1 MTTVSPKGRRKYIL
15 AVMILVIAIGGAIF
29 ISKNPPEQ
37 RRGPPSKAPQMNVEV
52 TVVRPQQY
60 QIELNSFGTVRPR
73 TQSALVAQV
82 SGQIRSISDNF
93 REGGFFEAG
102 EVLVQLDDR
111 DYKADLDIARAT
123 LSEAKQVLLEEQA
136 RADIAS
142 EDWNRYK
149 SLPEEQRLN
158 NSNTPNALLLRGPQ
172 VEAAKARVLS
182 AQAQLSKAELAVE
195 RSSIVAPYDG
205 RILNKS
211 VDVGQV
217 VGVNTTL
224 ANIFAVDFVEIRLP
238 LNNSDLALIDLP
250 EEFRSSQSA
259 ISTGDQ
265 ADVSFASELNPEKVW
280 QGRVVRTESAIDATS
295 QQLYVVAQIDDPY
308 GLVENSTKTSLKI
321 GQYVTARIKG
331 KLLNNAVVIPN
342 SAIYQGSYVYVVEEG
357 ILKRREINT
366 RWQNEQDTVI
376 TSGLGFGDQLVTTA
390 LGQVSSGTPVSI
402 GNSARN
408 SRPSPQL
415 ADLDPERRKQL
426 QKRAEEQG
434 IPVEQLMAERR
445 KRRNQTDTAENRS

>member
-1 MTTVSPKGRRKYIL
+1 MTTKSATSKRKYLIAL
-15 AVMILVIAIGGAIF
+15 IILVAAIGGAVF

-37 RRGPPSKAPQMNVEV
+37 RRGPPSKAPQMSVEV
-52 TVVRPQQY
+52 MTVQPQQY
-60 QIELNSFGTVRPR
+60 QIELDSFGTVSPR

-82 SGQIRSISDNF
+82 SGQIKAISDNF
-93 REGGFFEAG
+93 RDGGFFKAG

-123 LSEAKQVLLEEQA
+123 LSEAKQLLLEEQA

-142 EDWNRYK
+142 EDWNRYQ

-158 NSNTPNALLLRGPQ
+158 KADTPNILLLRGPQ

-182 AQAQLSKAELAVE
+182 AKAQLNKAALAVE
-195 RSSIVAPYDG
+195 RSTIVAPYDG
-205 RILNKS
+205 RILSKS

-217 VGVNTTL
+217 VGANTAL

-250 EEFRSSQSA
+250 EEFRSSSVNTTTA
-259 ISTGDQ
+259 NQ
-265 ADVSFASELNPEKVW
+265 AEVSFSSELNAEQTW
-280 QGRVVRTESAIDATS
+280 RGRVVRTESAIDTAS

-308 GLVENSTKTSLKI
+308 GLAQSKAASVKI
-321 GQYVTARIKG
+321 GQYVKARVKG

-357 ILKRREINT
+357 ILKRREIDT
-366 RWQNEQDTVI
+366 RWQNEADAVI
-376 TSGLGFGDQLVTTA
+376 ASGLEFGDKLVTTA
-390 LGQVSSGTPVSI
+390 LGQISSGTPVSVSSQ
-402 GNSARN
+402 GTGLSQRSGFANVS
-408 SRPSPQL
+408 
-415 ADLDPERRKQL
+415 PERLKRL
-426 QKRAEEQG
+426 QQRAKEQG
-434 IPVEQLMAERR
+434 VTVEQLMAERR
-445 KRRNQTDTAENRS
+445 KRRAQNSTEDKS

>member
-1 MTTVSPKGRRKYIL
+1 MTTKSANSNRKYIL
-15 AVMILVIAIGGAIF
+15 AIAIIVAAISGAIF

-37 RRGPPSKAPQMNVEV
+37 RRGPPSKVPQMSVEV
-52 TVVRPQQY
+52 MTIQPQQY
-60 QIELNSFGTVRPR
+60 QIELNSFGTVSPR

-82 SGQIRSISDNF
+82 SGQIKSISDNF
-93 REGGFFEAG
+93 RDGGFFEAG

-123 LSEAKQVLLEEQA
+123 LSEAKQLLLEEQA

-149 SLPEEQRLN
+149 TLPEEQRLN
-158 NSNTPNALLLRGPQ
+158 KANTPNVLLLRGPQ

-182 AQAQLSKAELAVE
+182 AQAQLDKAALALE
-195 RSSIVAPYDG
+195 RSTIVAPYDG

-217 VGVNTTL
+217 VGANTAL

-250 EEFRSSQSA
+250 EEFRSSSPNTIA
-259 ISTGDQ
+259 GNQ
-265 ADVSFASELNPEKVW
+265 AEVSFSSELNSGQTW
-280 QGRVVRTESAIDATS
+280 RGRVVRTESAIDTAS

-308 GLVENSTKTSLKI
+308 GLSQSKAASVKI
-321 GQYVTARIKG
+321 GQYVTAKIKG

-342 SAIYQGSYVYVVEEG
+342 SAIYQGSYVYIVEEG
-357 ILKRREINT
+357 ILKRREVNT
-366 RWQNEQDTVI
+366 RWQNESDAVI
-376 TSGLGFGDQLVTTA
+376 DDGLAFGDKLVTTA
-390 LGQVSSGTPVSI
+390 LGQISSGTPVSV
-402 GNSARN
+402 GNQGTGLRSGVVN
-408 SRPSPQL
+408 T
-415 ADLDPERRKQL
+415 DPERQRQI
-426 QKRAEEQG
+426 QERAKEKG
-434 IPVEQLMAERR
+434 ASAKQLMAERR
-445 KRRNQTDTAENRS
+445 KKPVTNAPEDKS